1 MAMHPCPYFYA
12 MMLRRTFLSSGLAV
26 CLPLAL
32 GAVLFTALGANP
44 VQAFEVMIEGAFG
57 SWNRLSETLIK
68 ASPLVFTGLA
78 VAIPARMNLWNIGA
92 EGQLVMGAV
101 FASAS
106 ALFIAPVLPDALGL
120 PVIFVAGA
128 VGGMAWA
135 LGPALLRAKIGV
147 NEIITTLLLNYVAI
161 ALMEHLFYGPWRDPK
176 GFGFPGTA
184 MFAEAFRLDR
194 YLGSRIHIGLLV
206 CLVAALSLYLVL
218 KLTKWGFEIRVVGL
232 SPKAA
237 AYAGMPVATRIVSVL
252 LISGAL
258 AGAAGMFEVCGI
270 HYRLQQGVA
279 AGYGYDGI
287 IAACLARFHP
297 LAIPPAALLLGVL
310 IVGGDYL
317 QTRLHLPSSISLV
330 LEAAV
335 LLSLLAGDYVN
346 RLAVESAAKREVA

>member
-1 MAMHPCPYFYA
+1 
-12 MMLRRTFLSSGLAV
+12 MMSRRTLITFGLAFM
-26 CLPLAL
+26 LPLLL
-32 GAVLFTALGANP
+32 GAVLFTALGAQP
-44 VQAFEVMIEGAFG
+44 LQAFGVMLEGAFG
-57 SWNRLSETLIK
+57 SWNRISETLIK

-92 EGQLVMGAV
+92 EGQLVMGAI

-106 ALFIAPVLPDALGL
+106 ALFLAPILPAAFGL
-120 PVIFVAGA
+120 PVTFLAGA
-128 VGGMAWA
+128 LGGMFWA
-135 LGPALLRAKIGV
+135 LGPAFLRAKVGV

-184 MFAEAFRLDR
+184 MFAESVRLDR
-194 YLGSRIHIGLLV
+194 YFSSRIHIGLLV
-206 CLVAALSLYLVL
+206 CLLAAVCVYVL
-218 KLTKWGFEIRVVGL
+218 LKATKWGFEIRVVGL
-232 SPKAA
+232 SPQAA
-237 AYAGMPVATRIVSVL
+237 SYAGMPVATRIVSVL
-252 LISGAL
+252 LLSGAL

-297 LAIPPAALLLGVL
+297 LAVPPAALLLGVL

-330 LEAAV
+330 LEASV
-335 LLSLLAGDYVN
+335 LLSLLAGDYIN
-346 RLAVESAAKREVA
+346 RLSVEAAEKREHA